1 MSLLVGEKVGS
12 AATPINPLDSIDP
25 APHTEEKKGQGK
37 EEKIISNSDIR
48 LKDLKQKTMKKQI
61 AIPQVSK
68 RLNVVPLVM
77 SQSMAVS
84 NQALKYLLIPN
95 LEQ

>member
-1 MSLLVGEKVGS
+1 
-12 AATPINPLDSIDP
+12 
-25 APHTEEKKGQGK
+25 
-37 EEKIISNSDIR
+37 
-48 LKDLKQKTMKKQI
+48 MKKQI

-68 RLNVVPLVM
+68 RLNLVPLVM

-84 NQALKYLLIPN
+84 NQALKYLLIPD